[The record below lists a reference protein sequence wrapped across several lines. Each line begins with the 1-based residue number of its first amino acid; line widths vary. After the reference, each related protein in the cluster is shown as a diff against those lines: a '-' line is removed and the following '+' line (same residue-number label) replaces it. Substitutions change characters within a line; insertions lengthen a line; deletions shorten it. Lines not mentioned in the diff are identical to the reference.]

1 MTKAV
6 ITIHQDVVAYLKE
19 KIAATAALDP
29 AQQVVGLWVEV
40 TKKGC
45 SGNAYDFDVMTAEK
59 LAGFAALGKFDQPEK
74 VEQDGVAV
82 FLEPQSVLKII
93 GAELVLERD
102 AFATRLGFRNPNAK
116 GHCGCGESF
125 SLESQQN

>member
-1 MTKAV
+1 MSKAV
-6 ITIHQDVVAYLKE
+6 ITIHPDVVAYLKE
-19 KIAATAALDP
+19 KVAATAALDP

-45 SGNAYDFDVMTAEK
+45 SGNGYDFDVMTAAK
-59 LAGFAALGKFDQPEK
+59 LAGYAAQGRFEQPEK
-74 VEQDGVAV
+74 VEQDGVTV
-82 FLEPQSVLKII
+82 FLEPQSVLKVI

-116 GHCGCGESF
+116 GHCGCGASF